1 MLLSV
6 TVKRLYVRDLGT
18 YYEGSLSIG
27 GDPSKIIMVGL
38 TYEACAVWYGRKF
51 GNSFLMILD
60 GR

>member
-27 GDPSKIIMVGL
+27 GDPSKMYYGGNDLRGL
-38 TYEACAVWYGRKF
+38 CCLVWQKVWQ
-51 GNSFLMILD
+51 
-60 GR
+60 